1 VFSQTGISEEAEK
14 MQIMSQFQQMIQKIH
29 NFEIAQ
35 IHQDSYVQYLHLLSQ
50 ITVHTQ
56 DMTSDPSGE
65 TFNFTSNSQ
74 FLIKNIHQFSEK
86 CI

>member
-1 VFSQTGISEEAEK
+1 
-14 MQIMSQFQQMIQKIH
+14 MIQKIH

-35 IHQDSYVQYLHLLSQ
+35 IHKESYVQYLHLLSQ

-56 DMTSDPSGE
+56 E
-65 TFNFTSNSQ
+65 TQGDSSHVNFTSNSQ
-74 FLIKNIHQFSEK
+74 FLIKNIHQFSDK